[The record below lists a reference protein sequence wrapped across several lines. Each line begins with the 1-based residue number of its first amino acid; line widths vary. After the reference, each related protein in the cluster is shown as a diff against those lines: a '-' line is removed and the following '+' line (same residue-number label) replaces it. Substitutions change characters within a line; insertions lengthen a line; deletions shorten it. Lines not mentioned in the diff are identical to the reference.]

1 MRRRPLHLI
10 LIVVQ
15 SNHFT
20 ARESRD
26 LSRWLAHSTSN
37 IQDRHGGVHTDP
49 VSEVVFVARQRL
61 EKRFAGGET
70 TEVEG
75 LGPGF
80 FVEVGG
86 EVVVA
91 VTRKRQR
98 LIERT

>member
-37 IQDRHGGVHTDP
+37 VKHSHGGVYTDP
-49 VSEVVFVARQRL
+49 VSEVGFVARQRL
-61 EKRFAGGET
+61 EERFAGGKT
-70 TEVEG
+70 AEVEG

-98 LIERT
+98 LIERS